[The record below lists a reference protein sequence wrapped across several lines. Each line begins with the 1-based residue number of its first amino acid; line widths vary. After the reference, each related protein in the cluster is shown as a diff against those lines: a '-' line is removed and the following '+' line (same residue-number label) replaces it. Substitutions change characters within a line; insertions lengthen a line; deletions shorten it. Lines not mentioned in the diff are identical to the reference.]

1 MMDNYD
7 LWKQHEAEK
16 EEALAKLPKCSEC
29 GEHIQDDYYYDING
43 YIICESCLNDNYR
56 KSTEDYE

>member
-1 MMDNYD
+1 MYDNYD
-7 LWKQHEAEK
+7 LWRQHEREK

-29 GEHIQDDYYYDING
+29 EEHIQDDHYYEIDG
-43 YIICESCLNDNYR
+43 YIICEKCLKDNYR